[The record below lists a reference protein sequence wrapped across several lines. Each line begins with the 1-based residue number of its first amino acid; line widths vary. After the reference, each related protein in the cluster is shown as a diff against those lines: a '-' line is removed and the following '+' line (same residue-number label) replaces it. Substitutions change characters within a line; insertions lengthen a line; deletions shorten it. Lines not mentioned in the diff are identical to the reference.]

1 MEGKAMLARYY
12 VTGWSKRFSCWMPEV
27 IEAANKAAAKE
38 RFATKFPS
46 LTRLKVYRLLGKD
59 E

>member
-1 MEGKAMLARYY
+1 MLARYY
-12 VTGWSKRFSCWMPEV
+12 VTGWSKRFNCWMPEV
-27 IEAANKAAAKE
+27 IEAANKGAAKE

-46 LTRLKVYRLLGKD
+46 LTRLKVYRLLNQG

>member
-1 MEGKAMLARYY
+1 MLARYY
-12 VTGWSKRFSCWMPEV
+12 VTGWSKRFNCWMPEV

-38 RFATKFPS
+38 RFAMKFPT
-46 LTRLKVYRLLGKD
+46 LTRLKVYRLLNQG